1 MNDFDL
7 WNILKQK
14 VDARKNSYAPY
25 AKEGDVWV
33 ASVGRNIG
41 TEENGKGATFSR
53 PVLILKKFS
62 RETAWILSLS
72 SKQKRLKFYYNF
84 RDPLNKPSTIILSQL
99 RVISTKRLNRKL
111 YSFSNKKF
119 QRVRNIVRKYL

>member
-14 VDARKNSYAPY
+14 IDNLSLQQGSY
-25 AKEGDVWV
+25 AKEGDVWI

-84 RDPLNKPSTIILSQL
+84 TDPLNKPSTIILSQL

-111 YSFSNKKF
+111 YSFSNKEF
-119 QRVRNIVRKYL
+119 QRVRDVVRNYL